1 MQFLQNFNELMNYK
15 NFHFTQ
21 IPAKTNDFM
30 FLKSAKTMF
39 LDHFWSFLPD
49 KDFFQTI
56 RLSQTTVYGPLTPC
70 LEF

>member
-1 MQFLQNFNELMNYK
+1 MNYK

-21 IPAKTNDFM
+21 IPDQNNDVM
-30 FLKSAKTMF
+30 FLKSPKTMF

-56 RLSQTTVYGPLTPC
+56 WLPQTTVCGPLTPC